1 MDRSGVSKLNINPTL
16 KADGG
21 LKMQHKT
28 DMNLGLKNVWE
39 VVCYDSEGN
48 EKWKEI
54 NKNLVTTVGLNHVLS
69 STLDGGTQITAW
81 YVGLKG
87 AGSAAA
93 GDTMASH
100 SGWAEIVAYSQS
112 VRQTLT
118 LGTAAAGSI
127 DNVGNLATYTIN
139 GTATIAGAFI
149 NSNNAKSGT
158 AGTLYG
164 VVDFGSSRSV
174 ISGDTLTV
182 TVTLTAASA

>member
-1 MDRSGVSKLNINPTL
+1 
-16 KADGG
+16 
-21 LKMQHKT
+21 MQHKT
-28 DMNLGLKNVWE
+28 DMNLGLKNIWE
-39 VVCYDSEGN
+39 VVCRDSEGN
-48 EKWKEI
+48 EKWREV

-69 STLDGGTQITAW
+69 STLDGATQITAW

-100 SGWAEIVAYSQS
+100 SGWAEIVAYSQA

-127 DNVGNLATYTIN
+127 DNTASKATYSIN
-139 GTATIAGAFI
+139 GTATVAGAFI
-149 NSNNAKSGT
+149 NSNSAKSGT

-164 VVDFGSSRSV
+164 VVDFGSSRAV
-174 ISGDTLTV
+174 ISGDTLEV

>member
-1 MDRSGVSKLNINPTL
+1 ME
-16 KADGG
+16 
-21 LKMQHKT
+21 QHR
-28 DMNLGLKNVWE
+28 LP
-39 VVCYDSEGN
+39 
-48 EKWKEI
+48 
-54 NKNLVTTVGLNHVLS
+54 
-69 STLDGGTQITAW
+69 QW

-100 SGWAEIVAYSQS
+100 SGWAEVVAYSQA

-127 DNVGNLATYTIN
+127 DNTASKATYSIN
-139 GTATIAGAFI
+139 GTATVAGAFI

-164 VVDFGSSRSV
+164 VVDCGSSRAV
-174 ISGDTLTV
+174 ISGDTLEV

>member
-1 MDRSGVSKLNINPTL
+1 
-16 KADGG
+16 
-21 LKMQHKT
+21 MQHKT

>member
-1 MDRSGVSKLNINPTL
+1 
-16 KADGG
+16 
-21 LKMQHKT
+21 MQHKT
-28 DMNLGLKNVWE
+28 DMNLGLKNIWE
-39 VVCYDSEGN
+39 VVCRDSEGN
-48 EKWKEI
+48 EKWREV

-69 STLDGGTQITAW
+69 STLDGATQITAW
-81 YVGLKG
+81 YVGLKA

-100 SGWAEIVAYSQS
+100 SGWTEVVAYSQA

-127 DNVGNLATYTIN
+127 DNTASKATYSIN
-139 GTATIAGAFI
+139 GTATVAGAFI
-149 NSNNAKSGT
+149 NSNSAKSGT

-164 VVDFGSSRSV
+164 VVDFGSSRAV
-174 ISGDTLTV
+174 ISGDTLEV

>member
-1 MDRSGVSKLNINPTL
+1 
-16 KADGG
+16 
-21 LKMQHKT
+21 MQHKT
-28 DMNLGLKNVWE
+28 DMNLGLKNIWE
-39 VVCYDSEGN
+39 VVCRDSEGN
-48 EKWKEI
+48 EKWREV

-69 STLDGGTQITAW
+69 GTLDGATQITAW
-81 YVGLKG
+81 YVGLKA

-100 SGWAEIVAYSQS
+100 SGGAEVVAYSQA

-127 DNVGNLATYTIN
+127 DNTASKATYSIN
-139 GTATIAGAFI
+139 GTATVAGAFI
-149 NSNNAKSGT
+149 NSDSAKSGT

-164 VVDFGSSRSV
+164 VVDFGSSRAV
-174 ISGDTLTV
+174 ISGDTLEV

>member
-1 MDRSGVSKLNINPTL
+1 
-16 KADGG
+16 
-21 LKMQHKT
+21 MQHKT
-28 DMNLGLKNVWE
+28 DMNLGLKNIWE
-39 VVCYDSEGN
+39 VVCRDSEGN
-48 EKWKEI
+48 EKWREV

-69 STLDGGTQITAW
+69 STLDGATQITAW

-100 SGWAEIVAYSQS
+100 SGWAEVVAYSQA

-127 DNVGNLATYTIN
+127 DNTASKATYSIN
-139 GTATIAGAFI
+139 GTATVAGAFI

-164 VVDFGSSRSV
+164 VVDFGSSRAV
-174 ISGDTLTV
+174 ISGDTLEV

>member
-1 MDRSGVSKLNINPTL
+1 
-16 KADGG
+16 
-21 LKMQHKT
+21 MQHKT

-39 VVCYDSEGN
+39 VVCRDSEGN
-48 EKWKEI
+48 EKWREI

-87 AGSAAA
+87 TGSAAA

-100 SGWAEIVAYSQS
+100 SGWSEVTDYSQS

-127 DNVGNLATYTIN
+127 DNSASKASYSIN
-139 GTATIAGAFI
+139 ATATVAGAFI
-149 NSNNAKSGT
+149 NSDSTKSGT
-158 AGTLYG
+158 TGTLYG
-164 VVDFGSSRSV
+164 VVDFASSRSV
-174 ISGDTLTV
+174 ISGDTLEV

>member
-1 MDRSGVSKLNINPTL
+1 
-16 KADGG
+16 
-21 LKMQHKT
+21 MQHKT
-28 DMNLGLKNVWE
+28 DMNLGLKNIWE
-39 VVCYDSEGN
+39 VVCRDSEGN
-48 EKWKEI
+48 EKWREV

-69 STLDGGTQITAW
+69 STLDGATQITAW
-81 YVGLKG
+81 YVGLKA

-100 SGWAEIVAYSQS
+100 SGWAEVVAYSQA

-127 DNVGNLATYTIN
+127 DNTASKATYSIN
-139 GTATIAGAFI
+139 GTATVAGAFI

-164 VVDFGSSRSV
+164 VVDFGSSRAV
-174 ISGDTLTV
+174 ISGDTLEV